1 VFRKLG
7 PYDHGINQNAKKYNK
22 YGNYKMKLYPLASI
36 AIVLGV
42 FITGCSFEE
51 CIDAITTLESCEA
64 TSDPTICDL
73 QSEVV
78 KTAFSFQ
85 CAMEKEKS
93 DIFST
98 QSEGAACSWDWQCNY
113 DSGFLCLSGTC
124 SHLPIGDRCD
134 LPSVGYNSL
143 SGFEKQAT
151 LMALHVDSEPTA
163 IDDFSGA
170 LFALHRVVDFVLPK
184 FGAEKITDS
193 MTQTCDVLPEP
204 SIKQVHALGTL
215 ASADWVIENSQ
226 YSGLFEE
233 GSIPALIRFSIANP
247 VLGVSLP
254 SFIPNLEFIPGISIK
269 LLVDGRE
276 SGNIVAMDSLAGQ
289 GPDRNFFL
297 KPFYNDFSHNA
308 PASELPASKARY
320 AKNVINQEVMKTVG
334 IRFQETLHL
343 IGDDSITP
351 FHRPVH
357 SLAEY
362 RRDGSTVVDPN
373 SPDYLVFRTTAEIN
387 DNSTIVDST
396 AEIDFREKL
405 SAIQSGTPIFDIF
418 AVKDGIENR
427 IGYVRITSVPT
438 PSIWA
443 DRQFFVQHTR

>member
-1 VFRKLG
+1 
-7 PYDHGINQNAKKYNK
+7 
-22 YGNYKMKLYPLASI
+22 MKLYPLASI

-42 FITGCSFEE
+42 FVTGCSLEE
-51 CIDAITTLESCEA
+51 CTEAITTLANCEA
-64 TSDPTICDL
+64 TSDPTVCDL
-73 QSEVV
+73 QSEAVN
-78 KTAFSFQ
+78 TAFSLQ
-85 CAMEKEKS
+85 CTMDKEKS

-98 QSEGAACSWDWQCNY
+98 QPEDASCSWDWQCNY

-124 SHLPIGDRCD
+124 SHLPIDDRCD
-134 LPSVGYNSL
+134 LPSEEYNSL
-143 SGFEKQAT
+143 SGRQKQAA

-163 IDDFSGA
+163 VNDFNGA
-170 LFALHRVVDFVLPK
+170 LLALHRVADFVIPK

-204 SIKQVHALGTL
+204 SIKQVHALGSL
-215 ASADWVIENSQ
+215 ASADWIIEDSQ
-226 YSGLFEE
+226 YSGLFEQ

-289 GPDRNFFL
+289 GSDRNFFL
-297 KPFYNDFSHNA
+297 NPFYNDFSHNA
-308 PASELPASKARY
+308 PTSEFPASKARY
-320 AKNVINQEVMKTVG
+320 ANNVINHEVMKTVG

-343 IGDDSITP
+343 IGDDSTTP

-362 RRDGSTVVDPN
+362 RGDGSAVVDPN
-373 SPDYLVFRTTAEIN
+373 SPDYLVFRATADIN
-387 DNSTIVDST
+387 DNSTVVDST
-396 AEIDFREKL
+396 TEIDFREKL
-405 SAIQSGTPIFDIF
+405 SAIQNGTPIFDIF
-418 AVKDGIENR
+418 AVEDGIENK
-427 IGYVRITSVPT
+427 IGYIKITSVPT
-438 PSIWA
+438 PSLWA